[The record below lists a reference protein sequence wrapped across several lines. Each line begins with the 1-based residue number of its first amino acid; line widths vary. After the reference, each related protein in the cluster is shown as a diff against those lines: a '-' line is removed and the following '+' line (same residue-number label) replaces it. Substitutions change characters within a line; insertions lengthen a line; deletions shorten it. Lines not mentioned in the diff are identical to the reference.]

1 MKKIFFLFAL
11 IILPFLI
18 FAQELTGIDEIAPFS
33 EGLAAIR
40 KGNEWGFI
48 NKEGQLAI
56 EFRDDLVWNNLANT
70 SVNDVSS
77 VRFPQFKN
85 GRCMIKKIME
95 EEEIMTYGFIN
106 TEGNVI
112 IEPEYLNLT
121 EFNEGYAVGILV
133 TKDFRGKN
141 NFQLNIYDYRF
152 SEVLLDTAGDIM
164 LLINKRDGISMS
176 VRRYELPEL
185 RAKFLSVST
194 LAVKSPTNTW
204 EIRKLEL

>member
-1 MKKIFFLFAL
+1 MKKLFTICAL
-11 IILPFLI
+11 IIVPLI
-18 FAQELTGIDEIAPFS
+18 CFAQELTGIDEIAPFS

-48 NKEGQLAI
+48 NKEGQLVI
-56 EFRDDLVWNNLANT
+56 EFRDDLVWNKLANT
-70 SVNDVSS
+70 SINDVSGI
-77 VRFPQFKN
+77 RFPQFKN

-95 EEEIMTYGFIN
+95 EEEIVTYGFIN
-106 TEGNVI
+106 PEGKVI

-141 NFQLNIYDYRF
+141 NFQLNIYDYKF
-152 SEVLLDTAGDIM
+152 SEVLLDTKGDIM

-176 VRRYELPEL
+176 KRRYELPEL
-185 RAKFLSVST
+185 RAKFLSVKS
-194 LAVKSPTNTW
+194 LAVKLPSNKW
-204 EIRKLEL
+204 ELRKLEL

>member
-1 MKKIFFLFAL
+1 MKKLFPLCAL
-11 IILPFLI
+11 ILLPFI
-18 FAQELTGIDEIAPFS
+18 FFAQELAGIDEIAPFS

-48 NKEGQLAI
+48 NKEGQLVI
-56 EFRDDLVWNNLANT
+56 EFRDDLVWNNSANT
-70 SVNDVSS
+70 SINDVSGI
-77 VRFPQFKN
+77 RFPQFKN
-85 GRCMIKKIME
+85 GRCMIKNIME
-95 EEEIMTYGFIN
+95 EEGIPTYGFIN
-106 TEGNVI
+106 TEGKVI
-112 IEPEYLNLT
+112 IEAEYLNLT

-133 TKDFRGKN
+133 SKDFRGKN
-141 NFQLNIYDYRF
+141 NFQLNIYDYKF

-185 RAKFLSVST
+185 RAKFLSVNT
-194 LAVKSPTNTW
+194 LAVKSPINKW

>member
-1 MKKIFFLFAL
+1 MKQL
-11 IILPFLI
+11 ITLCTLLVLPFIL

-48 NKEGQLAI
+48 NKEGQLVI
-56 EFRDDLVWNNLANT
+56 EFRDDLVWNISANT
-70 SVNDVSS
+70 AVNDVSGI
-77 VRFPQFKN
+77 RFPQFKN
-85 GRCMIKKIME
+85 GRCMIKKLME
-95 EEEIMTYGFIN
+95 EEEIPTYGFIN
-106 TEGNVI
+106 PEGKVI

-141 NFQLNIYDYRF
+141 NFQLNIYDYKF

-176 VRRYELPEL
+176 IRRYELPEL
-185 RAKFLSVST
+185 RAKFLSVNT
-194 LAVKSPTNTW
+194 LAVKSPINKW
-204 EIRKLEL
+204 EIRNLEL